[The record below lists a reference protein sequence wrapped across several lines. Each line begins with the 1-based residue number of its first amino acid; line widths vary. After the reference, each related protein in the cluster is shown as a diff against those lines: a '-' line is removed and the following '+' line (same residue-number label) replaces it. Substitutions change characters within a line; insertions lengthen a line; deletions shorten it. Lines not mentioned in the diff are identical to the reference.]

1 MPSSSTEVDK
11 ENRKGKNV
19 SKTDDDDGCSAAS
32 FSDVNADAL
41 AVEQTLIACTA
52 ELELTIDSSGEE
64 GKINE
69 FISYIEHLDDGA
81 AGDDDATGV
90 VNEKFQF
97 KEYLE
102 HPKRLRHTSYNYDNA
117 EDDKEYESIVKNIE
131 ENHLV
136 ERVANQEEQLK
147 NIQAEIERINNS
159 LTPVTRNLLSPTN
172 LTTTTTNTS
181 TVSSS
186 VFIKHEKTTEEITR
200 IYNMQL
206 AAETSNNNDNS
217 ERVEESTSQTFVS
230 NESSS
235 GSLPEDFK
243 FVTTEHIPLTP
254 DITQRPSNFIA
265 MENIFLDNEMT
276 TDPTIK
282 VDFVIS
288 PGTDTSSPY
297 AYNRENSWT
306 SADSAREYRRS
317 QSSGSGLSNRYEEEE
332 ELEYI
337 RGRQDWLD
345 VHRVSICDEIESDDY
360 HHRRRHSETADTLEY
375 IRGREDWML
384 HQRSATRNRN
394 MQDIRES
401 DADLNVTIRDQIDSD
416 EYHHARRLSECLDL
430 AHGAYSRHGILFVGQ
445 GSARNGRERSPFHMM
460 RADIDKSEF
469 LDRYYW
475 KGVNEF
481 ERSVSEGRD
490 VPDDQLMIHS
500 DRKLWPNP
508 SKVITAPTGTPISI
522 RIRVEHTEDDDD
534 EATIIELGGANDLD
548 DESHVEIG
556 RSWDLEQSY
565 EDDVSEYEP
574 VSLDASPSEDVI
586 EMTLWNGIEAQDDTS
601 QSADFEADFE
611 VTEILTGSNSEDHSN
626 QPSTAEKSIT
636 PVHSEQS
643 ICSPA
648 EPNNDEDSSSVSLM
662 KKSKTTRNLLDVERL
677 SVDLS
682 NNEAALSLL
691 AEKSSQFIKNE
702 KETAGDSGFSSLGAL
717 SRRTGDEPA
726 KTLNDTSLTSLS
738 YSMPSTASRITPQ
751 NSSPEQSYNS
761 SSSTRNK
768 STKSKKSKM
777 PLAQD
782 NVDDLVQE
790 TSMGKWFHK

>member
-1 MPSSSTEVDK
+1 MVDK

-19 SKTDDDDGCSAAS
+19 SKDDDDYAAL
-32 FSDVNADAL
+32 FSGVKADAL
-41 AVEQTLIACTA
+41 AVEETLIACTA

-64 GKINE
+64 SKIIE

-81 AGDDDATGV
+81 PVDDDASGV
-90 VNEKFQF
+90 ENEKFQF

-117 EDDKEYESIVKNIE
+117 EDDKEYESIIKNIE
-131 ENHLV
+131 ENQLV

-172 LTTTTTNTS
+172 LTTTTTHTS

-206 AAETSNNNDNS
+206 AADTSNKTDNS
-217 ERVEESTSQTFVS
+217 ERVEESASQTFAP

-235 GSLPEDFK
+235 GSKSEDLK

-254 DITQRPSNFIA
+254 DIPQSPSKFIA
-265 MENIFLDNEMT
+265 MENIFLNDEST
-276 TDPTIK
+276 SDSRIK

-288 PGTDTSSPY
+288 PSTDISSPY
-297 AYNRENSWT
+297 SYNREISWT
-306 SADSAREYRRS
+306 SADSAREYQRS

-375 IRGREDWML
+375 IRGREDWAL
-384 HQRSATRNRN
+384 YQRNATRNRN

-430 AHGAYSRHGILFVGQ
+430 AHGAFSRHGNLFVGQ
-445 GSARNGRERSPFHMM
+445 GSARNGRDRSPFHMM

-481 ERSVSEGRD
+481 ERSVSEGGD
-490 VPDDQLMIHS
+490 VPDDHLMIHS

-508 SKVITAPTGTPISI
+508 SKVITAPSGTPISF
-522 RIRVEHTEDDDD
+522 RIRVEHTEDDEN
-534 EATIIELGGANDLD
+534 EATIIELGGTNDLD
-548 DESHVEIG
+548 DGSHDTLVEIG
-556 RSWDLEQSY
+556 HSWDLEQSY
-565 EDDVSEYEP
+565 EDDISEYEP
-574 VSLDASPSEDVI
+574 ISLDASPSVDVI
-586 EMTLWNGIEAQDDTS
+586 EMELWNGIEVQDNIS
-601 QSADFEADFE
+601 QNADIEADFE
-611 VTEILTGSNSEDHSN
+611 VTEILTGNNSENNSN
-626 QPSTAEKSIT
+626 QPLTVEKSIT
-636 PVHSEQS
+636 PVHSDQG

-648 EPNNDEDSSSVSLM
+648 EPNNDEDSTSVSLM

-682 NNEAALSLL
+682 NNEAALTML

-702 KETAGDSGFSSLGAL
+702 KETAGDSGFSSLDTR
-717 SRRTGDEPA
+717 SRLTGDELG
-726 KTLNDTSLTSLS
+726 KTLNNTSLS
-738 YSMPSTASRITPQ
+738 YSMPSTTNRETTQ
-751 NSSPEQSYNS
+751 NRSPEQSNTS

-768 STKSKKSKM
+768 SAKSKKSKIS
-777 PLAQD
+777 LSQD